1 MPDQYSRK
9 SQGQYKKHPRPRS
22 QYSLTHETR
31 GALEAHNLSSRWHP
45 GYLSKG
51 LKNHRRTNKNP
62 DISGGRRRRGSRYT
76 RRR

>member
-1 MPDQYSRK
+1 MPNP
-9 SQGQYKKHPRPRS
+9 YKKEYPAKQPRPRS

-45 GYLSKG
+45 GYLRKEG
-51 LKNHRRTNKNP
+51 LKNHRRTKKNP
-62 DISGGRRRRGSRYT
+62 HIGGGRRHRKSRYT